1 MENEDGTT
9 LTADERA
16 AIDTIG
22 STLNELKQAVEGMK
36 NDKVDRATVEAIAA
50 ELIETQAAANPT
62 LRRRE
67 AGIPDAGDDRID
79 VLGKQGA
86 ERLYAI
92 QSRPAKT
99 VARMIGRPEA
109 DVRAFQQAADNLV
122 LLQAISD
129 EQAKETGRKFEV
141 QETSY
146 YRDEY
151 LPLAQAMDTATTAE
165 GTEFLPRELSPNLIE
180 RVNLELRVAALFPSI
195 PMPTNPYYVPG
206 RPVSRQKLGL
216 SAENTADTGQ
226 TGFHKLTPASRKV
239 TLTAKKFAGE
249 ALVSKEAEEDLII
262 PMLPFMQEELVDY
275 MAADIED
282 AITNGDTA
290 GTMDTGWASDD
301 PRKNFD
307 GLRKNAQAA
316 QKIDG
321 AGATL
326 SVALLRGNRK
336 AMGKYGVSPDRLAH
350 VLSINAFIEIL
361 SDTALLTL
369 EKYGPQA
376 TVLTGELGKVDNIP
390 VLVSEYVR
398 VDLNASGVFDNV
410 TKTKTE
416 AITVYRNGWFQGE
429 RRGLTVQV
437 LRELYAEYDQDAILV
452 SLRRAFTPRFPV
464 ASEPIVALT
473 YNLIS

>member
-1 MENEDGTT
+1 METENGTT
-9 LTADERA
+9 LTTEERA
-16 AIDTIG
+16 ALDGIAG
-22 STLNELKQAVEGMK
+22 TLNDLKQAVDGMK
-36 NDKVDRATVEAIAA
+36 NDKVDRETVETIAA
-50 ELIETQAAANPT
+50 ELIEKQAAANPQ

-67 AGIPDAGDDRID
+67 AGIPDDGNAVD

-109 DVRAFQQAADNLV
+109 DVRAFQEASDSLV
-122 LLQAISD
+122 LLQAVMA
-129 EQAKETGRKFEV
+129 EQAKDSGQPFNV
-141 QETSY
+141 QESRFY
-146 YRDEY
+146 QEEF
-151 LPLAQAMDTATTAE
+151 LPLAQAMDTATATE
-165 GTEFLPRELSPNLIE
+165 GAEFLPRELSPNLIE
-180 RVNLELRVAALFPSI
+180 RVNLELRVAALFPMI
-195 PMPTNPYYVPG
+195 PMPTNPYDVPG
-206 RPVSRQKLGL
+206 RPVSRQKLG
-216 SAENTADTGQ
+216 SAAENTADTGQ
-226 TGFHKLTPASRKV
+226 TGFHKLTPATRKV

-249 ALVSKEAEEDLII
+249 ALVSKEAEEDLLI

-290 GTMDTGWASDD
+290 GTQDTGWASDD

-307 GLRKNAQAA
+307 GLRKSALAA
-316 QKIDG
+316 AKIDG

-336 AMGKYGVSPDRLAH
+336 AMGKYGVSPQKVAH

-390 VLVSEYVR
+390 VIVSEYVR
-398 VDLNASGVFDNV
+398 ADLNATGVFDNV

-416 AITVYRNGWFQGE
+416 AITVFRPGWFQGE

-452 SLRRAFTPRFPV
+452 SLRRAFAPRFPIATEPLV
-464 ASEPIVALT
+464 AIT
-473 YNLIS
+473 YNLAS